1 MVVMIPICVVNGMA
15 ALITFGYVFV
25 FWKGWCSRCKQDGL
39 CWVAKDATEAAVDT
53 AGAVAAEI
61 TKTVSSTEVR
71 SLARLCTT
79 RILTHTRARV
89 LPTRS
94 GDPAENLRGPRPSI
108 SSRSAWSDPSI
119 LRRLRM
125 GRRRR
130 TSPTPL
136 RRRSQARARRRRSL
150 PPRAVR
156 RRPCPGL
163 RQRRP
168 SLV

>member
-1 MVVMIPICVVNGMA
+1 MIPICFVNGVA
-15 ALITFGYVFV
+15 ALITFAYTCVL
-25 FWKGWCSRCKQDGL
+25 WADWCSKCKENP
-39 CWVAKDATEAAVDT
+39 CWVAKAATEAAASQVE
-53 AGAVAAEI
+53 AVGAEI
-61 TKTVSSTEVR
+61 AKTVSSTEVR

-79 RILTHTRARV
+79 RILTHTRARGLV
-89 LPTRS
+89 VRS
-94 GDPAENLRGPRPSI
+94 GDPAENLRGPQPSI
-108 SSRSAWSDPSI
+108 SPRSAWFDPSI

-136 RRRSQARARRRRSL
+136 RRRSPARARRRRSL
-150 PPRAVR
+150 PLRAVR

-168 SLV
+168 RLV